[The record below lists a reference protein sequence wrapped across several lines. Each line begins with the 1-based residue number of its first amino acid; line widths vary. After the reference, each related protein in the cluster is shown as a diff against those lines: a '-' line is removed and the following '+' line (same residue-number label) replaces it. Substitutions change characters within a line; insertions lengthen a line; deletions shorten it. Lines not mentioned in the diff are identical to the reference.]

1 MEALVYL
8 GILLIG
14 YFAGALSAAVLMR
27 SNRSP
32 NFGGDEAE
40 TAELKTKVTERDAQL
55 RDMRAALENERQSAA
70 AARDQVLTLT
80 TARAAAEERA
90 SLLPRLEHQ
99 LSDRERLVNTLNEE
113 ILNLK
118 ARHASL
124 MTRLDEAEKGHT
136 EKLKLIEEAQRA
148 FTDNFKNVAAEALAA
163 NNRDFL
169 ELAKSALERTAT
181 VPEAGGELPHQ
192 TIDGIVGP
200 LRESLEKV
208 DARILELEKERA
220 AAYEG
225 LTEQV
230 KLLASTHSQLQS
242 DTAHLARA
250 LRTPALR
257 GGWGELRLRRVVE
270 LAGMLDHCDF
280 VEQPAAGSEEGA
292 PAPALIVKLPN
303 EREIAVDS
311 TASLQAYLDSLD
323 AGGEEARKAKLVEHA
338 QQIRAHLERLSAK
351 DYWDRLARAP
361 EFVIAFLPGETF
373 FSAALEQDPSLIE
386 YGVENK
392 VLLATPTTLIA
403 LLKAVAYGWRQ
414 ERIAHNAQQISELG
428 RQLHD
433 RLHALTGYF
442 DELRGGLI
450 KSVDAYNRAAS
461 SLESQVLVSA
471 RRFKDLSGA
480 PGEEVEAPQQVDRS
494 VRQVQPGELALLA
507 AAADNSGD

>member
-55 RDMRAALENERQSAA
+55 RDLRTALENERQSAA

-90 SLLPRLEHQ
+90 ALLPKLEHQ
-99 LSDRERLVNTLNEE
+99 LSEKERLVNTLTEE

-124 MTRLDEAEKGHT
+124 MTRLDEAEKAHA
-136 EKLKLIEEAQRA
+136 EKLKLIEEAQRS
-148 FTDNFKNVAAEALAA
+148 FTDNFKNVAEALAA

-169 ELAKSALERTAT
+169 ELAKSALERTAAL
-181 VPEAGGELPHQ
+181 PEAGSDLPNQ

-225 LTEQV
+225 LNEQV
-230 KLLASTHSQLQS
+230 RLLASTHSQLQS
-242 DTAHLARA
+242 ETAHLARA
-250 LRTPALR
+250 LRTPAAR

-280 VEQPAAGSEEGA
+280 VEQPATGSEEGA
-292 PAPALIVKLPN
+292 PPPALVVKLPN

-311 TASLQAYLDSLD
+311 SASLQAYLDSLD
-323 AGGEEARKAKLVEHA
+323 TGGEEARKAKLAEHA
-338 QQIRAHLERLSAK
+338 QQIRTHLERLSAK
-351 DYWDRLARAP
+351 EYWDRLARTP
-361 EFVIAFLPGETF
+361 EFVIAFLPGEPF

-433 RLHALTGYF
+433 RIHALTGYF

-471 RRFKDLSGA
+471 RRFKDLSGS
-480 PGEEVEAPQQVDRS
+480 PGEEIEAPQQVDRA